1 VSEGPIF
8 LSTLPAQRADRR
20 YAAAVVGISAA
31 IFLAAVPFAKL
42 LLPPVWAF
50 IPIYESALVVND
62 LTTAILLF
70 GHFSFLRSPALLLLA
85 TGFLFTAFIAIAHAL
100 TFPGLFAETGLLGAG
115 PQSTAWLY
123 MFWHGSFPLFVI
135 AYALAARGGDA
146 RPVNGRTGVAIAA
159 CVGAA
164 VAAACALTLV
174 ATVGQQ

>member
-1 VSEGPIF
+1 MSEGPIF

-20 YAAAVVGISAA
+20 YAAAAVGASAV

-42 LLPPVWAF
+42 PLAPVWAF

-70 GHFSFLRSPALLLLA
+70 GHFSFLRSRALLLLA
-85 TGFLFTAFIAIAHAL
+85 TGYLFTAFVAAAHAL

-123 MFWHGSFPLFVI
+123 MFWHGGFPLFGRCRG
-135 AYALAARGGDA
+135 ARA
-146 RPVNGRTGVAIAA
+146 
-159 CVGAA
+159 
-164 VAAACALTLV
+164 
-174 ATVGQQ
+174 